1 MKDGKCNKKFPKPFQ
16 QQTCFPDR
24 QPYPTYRRRAPSDGG
39 AAIMTT
45 EYNCHINVEACASV
59 ESVKNLYKYIYKG
72 PARAMVNVSDDAHP
86 QRDEVA
92 LFQNLR
98 SIGTSES
105 CWRPLGLYL
114 FDHHPAVLRLALHLP
129 GQQRV
134 QFPQGA
140 EYDVARSDPPKTTL
154 TQWLQYVSENCNEA
168 AALTSTYIDFPDEHT
183 YYKSQKTWLHKLGRH
198 EVVGRV
204 RTIHPKQKE

>member
-45 EYNCHINVEACASV
+45 EYRAGYAGTFQRLLDNRWIVPYSPYLLLRCKTANTDTQTSLPSYLQYNCHINVEACASV
-59 ESVKNLYKYIYKG
+59 ESVKYLYKYIYKG
-72 PARAMVNVSDDAHP
+72 PARAMVNVSDHAHP

-98 SIGTSES
+98 SIGSSEA
-105 CWRPLGLYL
+105 CWRTLGLRL
-114 FDHHPAVLRLALHLP
+114 FDRHPAVLRLALHLP
-129 GQQRV
+129 GQQR
-134 QFPQGA
+134 
-140 EYDVARSDPPKTTL
+140 
-154 TQWLQYVSENCNEA
+154 
-168 AALTSTYIDFPDEHT
+168 
-183 YYKSQKTWLHKLGRH
+183 
-198 EVVGRV
+198 
-204 RTIHPKQKE
+204 